1 MIYDLIIIGAGAAG
15 LAAANEA
22 ESKGLNYVIL
32 EAASKPGKKL
42 LATGNGKGNIC
53 SVDCGK
59 RFYNTDFVDHIID
72 NSNTQFIIEHFES
85 LGLKT
90 KFMERR
96 VYPYT
101 ESSATVVNILLKHT
115 EKKIVKNCRVYKIEK
130 EAEVFVINDKYQ
142 AENVLFCTGS
152 NATSGSDSLSLLS
165 HFGHRIKPFSPALV
179 PLVTDVKYLK
189 GLSGIR
195 VKARAKLIDNSSTVA
210 VQDGE
215 VLFKEN
221 GLSGIAIFMLSTYIS
236 RKPGEYT
243 VSLDMAYDITEQ
255 HIADFPIEGL
265 LRREIAANVLRQ
277 AKDSG
282 RSKESTIKDF
292 RVKVLSLGDIKHAQ
306 VCTGGL
312 LTEDFNKVTLESKL
326 VKGLYA
332 AGEALNVDGECGGYN
347 LHWAFASGSG
357 VVSNLPYGI
366 GRH

>member
-22 ESKGLNYVIL
+22 ESKGLTYVVL
-32 EAASKPGKKL
+32 EGASKPGKKL

-53 SVDCGK
+53 SMDWGK
-59 RFYNTDFVDHIID
+59 RFYNTDFVETVLNDFD
-72 NSNTQFIIEHFES
+72 TQFVIEHFEA

-90 KFMERR
+90 KLMEKR

-101 ESSATVVNILLKHT
+101 ESSATVVDILLKNT
-115 EKKIVKNCRVYKIEK
+115 EKNIVTNYRVRKIEK
-130 EAEVFVINDKYQ
+130 QEGLFIINDEYQ
-142 AENVLFCTGS
+142 AEKVLFCTGS

-165 HFGHRIKPFSPALV
+165 HFGHRIKSFSPALV
-179 PLVTDVKYLK
+179 PLVTEIRYLK

-195 VKARAKLIDNSSTVA
+195 VKARAKLIDGGNTVA

-221 GLSGIAIFMLSTYIS
+221 GLSGIAIFMLSTHIS
-236 RKPGEYT
+236 RKPGNYT
-243 VSLDMAYDITEQ
+243 VSLDMAYDLAEQ
-255 HIADFPIEGL
+255 QLADYPIEGL
-265 LRREIAANVLRQ
+265 LRKEIAANVLRQ

-282 RSKESTIKDF
+282 RSKESVIKDF

-312 LTEDFNKVTLESKL
+312 LTEDFDKVTLESKL

-347 LHWAFASGSG
+347 LHWAFASGTN
-357 VVSNLPYGI
+357 VVSKLPPGI
-366 GRH
+366 GRY